1 MVVSSTQPKNMF
13 KNYLLGTF
21 QVIWWLRL
29 QAFYCPRASSIPG
42 QGTKIPHA
50 AKKKKNLLIACLL
63 HPGNGDDKCGRDIL
77 IGGDGG
83 QKGQ

>member
-1 MVVSSTQPKNMF
+1 MF

-29 QAFYCPRASSIPG
+29 QAFYCPRAIDLVRELKFHM
-42 QGTKIPHA
+42 QQK
-50 AKKKKNLLIACLL
+50 KKKNQKKKNLLIACLL

-83 QKGQ
+83 QKAQ